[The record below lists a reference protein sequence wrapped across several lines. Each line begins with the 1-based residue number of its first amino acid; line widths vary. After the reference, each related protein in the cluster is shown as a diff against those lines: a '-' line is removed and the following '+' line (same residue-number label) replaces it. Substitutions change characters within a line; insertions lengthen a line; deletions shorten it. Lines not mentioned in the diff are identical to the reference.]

1 MALKKV
7 GIYNDIPE
15 EFLPKL
21 PEAGTVVTFK
31 AALTIIDTNENTIS
45 YQNMIVLPVTSSFRN
60 PKTGEAIKIGLV
72 HEVDNSGNI
81 TGRTWHTFEPRKTSG
96 LLVITIGLS
105 EEMDTLYQYLM
116 LASFVGTN
124 ENRYKNEPIILNL
137 VDYKKEA
144 ASKREN
150 RSVLV
155 KALNAAMDVAD
166 EDLTEKCML
175 LGINSKLTNEE
186 IRNAMEEMASADP
199 AGFLTKIN
207 DQDAA
212 LIACVN
218 NAMALGVLV
227 KDGVAIKWA
236 DGGVALFELTQDDE
250 LLIPSEFCQFIKN
263 EKAGAKLVTKIKT
276 ICDKIGKNK

>member
-7 GIYNDIPE
+7 GIYNDIPK
-15 EFLPKL
+15 EFLPEL

-31 AALTIIDTNENTIS
+31 AALTIIDTNDNTIS
-45 YQNMIVLPVTSSFRN
+45 YQNMVVLPVTSSFRN
-60 PKTGEAIKIGLV
+60 PNTGEAIKIGLV

-81 TGRTWHTFEPRKTSG
+81 IGRTWHTFEPRKTSG

-124 ENRYKNEPIILNL
+124 PYRYKNEPIILNL

-144 ASKREN
+144 SSKREN

-166 EDLTEKCML
+166 EDLIEKCML
-175 LGINSKLTNEE
+175 LGINSKLDPEQ
-186 IRNAMEEMASADP
+186 IRNEMEEMATADP
-199 AGFLTKIN
+199 AGFLAKIN

-218 NAMALGVLV
+218 NAMSLGVLV

-263 EKAGAKLVTKIKT
+263 EKAGAKLVSKIKS
-276 ICDKIGKNK
+276 ICDKVGKNK